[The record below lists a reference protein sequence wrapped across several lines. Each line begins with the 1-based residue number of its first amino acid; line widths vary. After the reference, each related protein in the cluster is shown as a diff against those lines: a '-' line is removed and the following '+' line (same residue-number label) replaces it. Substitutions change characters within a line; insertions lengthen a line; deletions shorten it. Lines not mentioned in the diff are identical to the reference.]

1 VSDFVQ
7 FCLALGLVVDALPPV
22 GRWVR
27 VPTVTHPRKKN
38 GAVKFMGTHG
48 FVQEHSTMQ
57 EVAVWKASENS
68 DAPAIDHAALKAAT
82 QREHTRIAEGR
93 ARAAERAQAIV
104 AQSKQAPH
112 AYLAAK
118 GFPETLG
125 LVWQREGEPVL
136 VVPMR
141 VDGKLCGCQLIAE
154 DGDKKFLLGQVTR
167 GATFVIGQGAP
178 IYCEGYATALSANK
192 ALQASRLRGSVVV
205 CFSAHNLQ
213 KLATAGVVLA
223 DNDES
228 KTGER
233 AAQATGRPYWMSP
246 VVGEDFNDYMGRVG
260 LFAASQALKATLAK
274 SRRAREA
281 PA

>member
-1 VSDFVQ
+1 MSDFVA
-7 FCLALGLVVDALPPV
+7 FCRSLGLVLDSLPPV

-38 GAVKFMGTHG
+38 GAVKFLGTHG
-48 FVQEHSTMQ
+48 FAQEHSTMQ
-57 EVAVWKASENS
+57 EVAVWKAAENT
-68 DAPAIDHAALKAAT
+68 DAPPIDHAALKAAT
-82 QREHTRIAEGR
+82 QREQQRIALGR
-93 ARAAERAQAIV
+93 ARAAERVQAIV
-104 AQSKQAPH
+104 AQSKQATH

-125 LVWQREGEPVL
+125 LVWEREGEPVL

-141 VDGKLCGCQLIAE
+141 VDGKLVGCQLIAE
-154 DGDKKFLLGQVTR
+154 DGDKKFLAGQLTR
-167 GATFVIGQGAP
+167 GATFVIGQGEP
-178 IYCEGYATALSANK
+178 VFCEGYATALSANK
-192 ALQASRLRGSVVV
+192 ALQASRLRGSVVA

-213 KLATAGVVLA
+213 MLATTGVVLA

-228 KTGER
+228 RTGER
-233 AAQATGRPYWMSP
+233 AAQATGRPYFMSP
-246 VVGEDFNDYMGRVG
+246 VVGEDFNDFTARVG

-274 SRRAREA
+274 ARRTREA